1 MDITPTPHEAD
12 EALRQIRHQ
21 QAESIRNTYKPGPW
35 WAHLVLT
42 AFFVS
47 YGLGKDLDSVW
58 GTVSQV
64 GCWLILVAVAV
75 VQWRRRQVKRSVAT
89 SVRMNDP
96 LTWVLIIV
104 FSAVMLAV
112 LFGGP
117 HLLAAYDVPFPHALS
132 GLATGLLL
140 ILAIPLGRWQV
151 RRSIALIESGK

>member
-42 AFFVS
+42 TFFVS

-58 GTVSQV
+58 GTVFQV

-89 SVRMNDP
+89 SVRVNDP

-117 HLLAAYDVPFPHALS
+117 HLLAAFDVPFPHALS

>member
-104 FSAVMLAV
+104 FSAVILAV